1 MNYKMLKNEIKQEK
15 RNYYDKNIMKRLFI
29 KTPNSKI
36 YKIIKD
42 AKIYRYYKENHKSIF
57 QKLKFVYYCKRVH
70 KNSIKYSVE
79 LYGKFG
85 KNLIISHMPVI
96 INGYSELGDN
106 VILHGMNC
114 IRSKAFY

>member
-57 QKLKFVYYCKRVH
+57 
-70 KNSIKYSVE
+70 
-79 LYGKFG
+79 
-85 KNLIISHMPVI
+85 KNLNLYITVE
-96 INGYSELGDN
+96 GYTK
-106 VILHGMNC
+106 ILLNILLNYMESLEK
-114 IRSKAFY
+114 I

>member
-42 AKIYRYYKENHKSIF
+42 AKYIDIIKKII
-57 QKLKFVYYCKRVH
+57 KVY
-70 KNSIKYSVE
+70 
-79 LYGKFG
+79 F
-85 KNLIISHMPVI
+85 KNLNLYITVE
-96 INGYSELGDN
+96 GYTK
-106 VILHGMNC
+106 ILLNILLNYMESLEK
-114 IRSKAFY
+114 I